1 MKTYL
6 LLILTAVAGA
16 TFCFGQTDSSPTPN
30 PSAPPSAPP
39 QRSEADLE
47 KLVAPIALY
56 PDPLLASLLPAS
68 AYPIEIVQAARF
80 VKDTNNISKVDS
92 QPWDQSVKALAHFPD
107 LLQKMNDDLT
117 WTTDLGEAFV
127 QDQKSVMNAIQAMR
141 DKAQQAGN
149 LKTTPQQVV
158 TVTNTVVQNTVDQ
171 QVVYVTNTVVQIQPA
186 QPDVIYVPQY
196 NPTVVYAAPTAGEVV
211 AASAISFGVGMAV
224 GAVLANNCNW
234 HSGGVYVGGGG
245 VWAGG
250 YHGDVNVNRNI
261 NVNQNNNYNR
271 NFSQNNYNRNNF
283 NQNNLGQNN
292 LNRNNFNQNNPNR
305 NNVGQNNFSQNNL
318 NRSSGLNQTANA
330 QQWHPDSSRL
340 GSSYASSTPQSRG
353 WGGSGTSSVGAN
365 RTPSATGFSSSSFG
379 GGQGGFSSSGGG
391 AQTRMASSRGASS
404 WGGGGGGFHG
414 GGGGR
419 RR

>member
-1 MKTYL
+1 MKTCL

-16 TFCFGQTDSSPTPN
+16 SFCFGQTDSSPTPN

-80 VKDTNNISKVDS
+80 VKDTNNISQIDS

-107 LLQKMNDDLT
+107 LLQKMNDNLS
-117 WTTDLGEAFV
+117 WTSDLGEAFV

-158 TVTNTVVQNTVDQ
+158 TVTNNVVEKTVDQ
-171 QVVYVTNTVVQIQPA
+171 QVVYVTNTMVQIEPA
-186 QPDVIYVPQY
+186 QPQVIYVPQY
-196 NPTVVYAAPTAGEVV
+196 NPAVVYAAPTAGEVV

-234 HSGGVYVGGGG
+234 YSGGVYVHGGG

-250 YHGDVNVNRNI
+250 YHGDVNVNRNV
-261 NVNQNNNYNR
+261 NVNQNFNRNANFNQNNFNR
-271 NFSQNNYNRNNF
+271 NNFSQNNF
-283 NQNNLGQNN
+283 NQNNLNRNNLNQNN
-292 LNRNNFNQNNPNR
+292 LNRNNFNQNN
-305 NNVGQNNFSQNNL
+305 L
-318 NRSSGLNQTANA
+318 NRSGFNQTANA
-330 QQWHPDSSRL
+330 QKWQPNPSRTSSL
-340 GSSYASSTPQSRG
+340 ASSSPQSRG
-353 WGGSGTSSVGAN
+353 WGGSTGTSSFGESRA
-365 RTPSATGFSSSSFG
+365 PSATGFSSSSFAG
-379 GGQGGFSSSGGG
+379 GHSGFSSSGGG
-391 AQTRMASSRGASS
+391 AQTRMASTRGASS
-404 WGGGGGGFHG
+404 WGGGGGFHG
-414 GGGGR
+414 GGGGFR